1 MLSKIKF
8 MYSKLKIS
16 ISKDLA
22 ITISVMLIIIGI
34 GIYISIKQMM
44 IFGVMISAYS
54 LIYLLMHFLSIKS
67 KYKQLV
73 NAKEIAFNAFYRY
86 VITLLKNNN
95 ILFSALQTSLVYI
108 DEVLIDDVNEL
119 ICNIENDTS
128 LEPFLIFMN
137 NFEDESIK
145 QMIIMLYKV
154 QEVGVID
161 EVLDSINDSII
172 KIQDTAI
179 NNYILKEEKKIE
191 RYYFIPII
199 LSALIMLLISYYVF
213 TLLGEGLYV

>member
-1 MLSKIKF
+1 MINNIKI
-8 MYSKLKIS
+8 MYKKLKMS
-16 ISKDLA
+16 FTKDLS
-22 ITISVMLIIIGI
+22 ITITIMLLIIGI
-34 GIYISIKQMM
+34 GTYIALKQMM
-44 IFGVMISAYS
+44 IFGIMIACYS
-54 LIYLLMHFLSIKS
+54 LIYLLMHFLSVKA
-67 KYKQLV
+67 KYKQLI

-95 ILFSALQTSLVYI
+95 ILFSALQTSLEYI

-119 ICNIENDTS
+119 ISNIENDTT

-145 QMIIMLYKV
+145 QMVIMLYKV

-179 NNYILKEEKKIE
+179 NNYIIKEEKKIE